1 MTVMTSDDY
10 VMAAGA
16 HCPNLDCRSEEIT
29 TAPMQSD
36 VGIAWQSCT
45 CDDCGMHWTDEYK
58 LTGYDIDD

>member
-1 MTVMTSDDY
+1 MMTSDDY
-10 VMAAGA
+10 VMKAGIC
-16 HCPNLDCRSEEIT
+16 CPNCESVEIT
-29 TAPMQSD
+29 TGKMQSD